1 MNSRQRVVTV
11 LDHRPADRVPVDF
24 LAVPEI
30 WRVLERAFGLERT
43 PLDEGQFFDP
53 VWEAILRRLEV
64 DCRVVSYD
72 QFCAPP
78 SRVLAPGDSIEWWDV
93 QSRSTPSRMWRRRA
107 RDGNVAHDVL
117 GRRFVIRTNPSGSY
131 EENVPVLASAS
142 LEEVKRHPWPE
153 PSWWDF
159 SRVGEVIADMNAA
172 GPRHVRYRLGS
183 VFEVAWQLRGL
194 EQFMMDMAIDPDIP
208 RYMMDRLTELY
219 VENLTQ
225 VLARAGEGIDL
236 VYFYDDVASNT
247 GLLLSEEMWEDLI
260 RPCHV
265 RLVEAARRFG
275 KKVMYHSD
283 GAMHGLL
290 PRLIELGV
298 DVLNPH
304 PAQRGGH
311 GAGATEARLRRP
323 ARLPRRHRH
332 HRRAA
337 AGDARGG
344 EGRGEARHLGALAR
358 RRLHPGQLPPHP
370 GGHAPRQRPRAV
382 RAGRPGVAGRREG
395 LTGEPPRPR
404 PATDVS
410 SRREPEPEGKTWTT
424 ESSPGASSTP
434 T

>member
-78 SRVLAPGDSIEWWDV
+78 SRVLAPGRLHRVVGRAEPLHAFAHV
-93 QSRSTPSRMWRRRA
+93 AAEGARRERGA
-107 RDGNVAHDVL
+107 RRPGSPL
-117 GRRFVIRTNPSGSY
+117 FVIRTNPSGSY

-236 VYFYDDVASNT
+236 VYFYDDVVRRTPGSSSRRRCGRT
-247 GLLLSEEMWEDLI
+247 SI

-298 DVLNPH
+298 DVL
-304 PAQRGGH
+304 
-311 GAGATEARLRRP
+311 
-323 ARLPRRHRH
+323 
-332 HRRAA
+332 
-337 AGDARGG
+337 
-344 EGRGEARHLGALAR
+344 
-358 RRLHPGQLPPHP
+358 
-370 GGHAPRQRPRAV
+370 
-382 RAGRPGVAGRREG
+382 
-395 LTGEPPRPR
+395 EPP
-404 PATDVS
+404 
-410 SRREPEPEGKTWTT
+410 
-424 ESSPGASSTP
+424 SSPTWWTWSRSD
-434 T
+434 

>member
-30 WRVLERAFGLERT
+30 WRVLEKAFGLERT
-43 PLDEGQFFDP
+43 PLDDGQFFDP
-53 VWEAILRRLEV
+53 VWESILRRLEV

-78 SRVLAPGDSIEWWDV
+78 SRVLAPGDTVEWWDV

-107 RDGNVAHDVL
+107 RDGSVAHDIL
-117 GRRFVIRTNPSGSY
+117 GRRFVVRTNPSGSY

-142 LEEVKRHPWPE
+142 LEEVKRHPWPD
-153 PSWWDF
+153 PGWWDF
-159 SRVGEVIADMNAA
+159 GRVGEVIADMNAA
-172 GPRHVRYRLGS
+172 GQRHVRYRLGS

-194 EQFMMDMAIDPDIP
+194 EQFMMDMAIDPDVP
-208 RYMMDRLTELY
+208 RYMMERLTELY

-225 VLARAGEGIDL
+225 VLSRAGQAIDL

-260 RPCHV
+260 RPCHA

-298 DVLNPH
+298 DVLNPIQPNVVDMEPERLKRDFGDRLAFH
-304 PAQRGGH
+304 GGIDIIGVLPRGTPEEVR
-311 GAGATEARLRRP
+311 AEARRVISALSP
-323 ARLPRRHRH
+323 GGGYILASSH
-332 HRRAA
+332 HIQADTPLANVLALYELAVREWPA
-337 AGDARGG
+337 AGKA
-344 EGRGEARHLGALAR
+344 
-358 RRLHPGQLPPHP
+358 
-370 GGHAPRQRPRAV
+370 
-382 RAGRPGVAGRREG
+382 
-395 LTGEPPRPR
+395 
-404 PATDVS
+404 
-410 SRREPEPEGKTWTT
+410 
-424 ESSPGASSTP
+424 
-434 T
+434 